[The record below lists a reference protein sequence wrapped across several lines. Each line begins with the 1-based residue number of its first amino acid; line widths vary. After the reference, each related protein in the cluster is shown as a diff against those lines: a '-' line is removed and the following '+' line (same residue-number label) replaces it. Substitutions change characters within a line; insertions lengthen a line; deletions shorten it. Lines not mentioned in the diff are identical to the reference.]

1 MYTNAAGH
9 TPSRFSD
16 YSLVKEQ
23 ISQIVAANEFAA
35 IFRAH
40 EKPLE
45 LQRGGR
51 CYRLFRRCQSMS

>member
-1 MYTNAAGH
+1 MYTIASGH
-9 TPSRFSD
+9 TSSRFSD

-23 ISQIVAANEFAA
+23 ISQIIAANEFAA

-45 LQRGGR
+45 LHRGR
-51 CYRLFRRCQSMS
+51 QMLSFV